1 MITFATRKLDVTNYA
16 TANNVKLYEI
26 AHKVGCNDG
35 NLSRKL
41 RYMEDSDVA
50 YFKGVI
56 DQIVSERGMNNAEG

>member
-1 MITFATRKLDVTNYA
+1 MTVYETRKQDVVGYA
-16 TANNVKLYEI
+16 QERYVKLYEV
-26 AHKVGCNDG
+26 AHKIGCTDG
-35 NLSRKL
+35 TLSRKL